1 MIWKNPAGKVEN
13 PAGKNQNTQV
23 NNEKK
28 REFAKHAK
36 YVLAVASAIA
46 LVGVSIFFYNNNKKI
61 DDLKA
66 KQAEIVYKQKEGFQV
81 LAEGSIEIAEEL
93 KKAKDGALPV
103 VYLREEMPASVLV
116 NYDNYSMRDSCN
128 ADEVLVRVITTPLTI
143 DPQGKKGDTSFIDLV
158 NKSFIIQ
165 AGDGKC
171 DKKDNVIECSDLK
184 TIETICEQTC
194 SPGCRG
200 GALANLTGEIKEK
213 IKSVALKFYSSLL
226 GNGSCDKG
234 NVVLVDANGNKAVVV
249 GYNESEMPE
258 ATQKGG
264 DCYRAPGA
272 VRPSIVVTGTK

>member
-1 MIWKNPAGKVEN
+1 MVGNIPVRNVGKNS
-13 PAGKNQNTQV
+13 AGKNQNTP
-23 NNEKK
+23 EKK
-28 REFAKHAK
+28 GEFAKYAK
-36 YVLAVASAIA
+36 YALAVASAIA

-66 KQAEIVYKQKEGFQV
+66 KQAEIVYKQKESFQV

-93 KKAKDGALPV
+93 KKAKDGTLPV
-103 VYLREEMPASVLV
+103 VYLREEMSASVLV

-143 DPQGKKGDTSFIDLV
+143 DQQGKKGDTSFIDLV
-158 NKSFIIQ
+158 NKSVIIQ
-165 AGDGKC
+165 SGDGKC

-200 GALANLTGEIKEK
+200 GALANLIGEIKEK